1 MRTRTAIIVC
11 ASAIAAAL
19 GHAAAESAL
28 TAPPAKPDPARR
40 YVFYLHGKILE
51 DAGRNARSPRWGTY
65 EYDAILE
72 RLGARGARVIS
83 ELRARD
89 TEVERYAA
97 KVATQVHG
105 LLQAGVP
112 AAHIA
117 IVGFSKGGEIA
128 ARVAERIDA
137 DVRYAILAGCFG
149 GSGNARRMHGR
160 VLSLRERS
168 DHLAR
173 TCEPRFDPARV
184 KTGAQKEIVL
194 DIGGEHGAFY
204 RPDPR
209 WVEPVMAWIAD

>member
-1 MRTRTAIIVC
+1 MAC
-11 ASAIAAAL
+11 ASAIALAL
-19 GHAAAESAL
+19 GHAAPASAL
-28 TAPPAKPDPARR
+28 TAPPPKPDPAQR

-51 DAGRNARSPRWGTY
+51 DAGRNARNPRWGAY
-65 EYDAILE
+65 AYDAILE
-72 RLGARGARVIS
+72 RLGARGAIVIS

-89 TEVERYAA
+89 TDVERYAA
-97 KVATQVHG
+97 KVAAQVRA

-112 AAHIA
+112 AAHVA
-117 IVGFSKGGEIA
+117 VVGFSKGGDIA

-149 GSGNARRMHGR
+149 DSGKARRVHGR
-160 VLSLRERS
+160 VLSVRERS

-173 TCEPRFDPARV
+173 TCEPRFDPARA
-184 KTGAQKEIVL
+184 KTGDQKELVL

-209 WVEPVMAWIAD
+209 WVEPVMAWVGD